1 MRVVA
6 LTSFVAR
13 VAGDSRT
20 VARGAEF
27 DLPDGVDWLRAGL
40 VAPVGSTSSPT
51 GAHMHGVE
59 RAVDANVAGA
69 ERRAMAMATDWGEA
83 LVTEIDGIG
92 PVTARRLA
100 EAGIET
106 MAELLA
112 ADPAHVALIA
122 SVKPVQ
128 VEKWRQ
134 RAQAV
139 AGG

>member
-27 DLPDGVDWLRAGL
+27 DLPEGVDWLRAGL

-69 ERRAMAMATDWGEA
+69 ERRTDWGEA

-112 ADPAHVALIA
+112 ADPSHVALIA

-128 VEKWRQ
+128 VDKWRRQ
-134 RAQAV
+134 AQAV